1 LNYRGSQI
9 AACCVIIAANMQK
22 RDDYKI
28 MYKYED
34 SRKVSPKKRN
44 TDGLMSNVNTSY
56 SDLNIDLWN
65 TELAQVSGYTTQVLR
80 APLYSLCKHIQKGL
94 PGNTLDNINFQNL
107 KPSKEIL
114 SSNDI
119 LNSVMPTCKL
129 SIN

>member
-1 LNYRGSQI
+1 
-9 AACCVIIAANMQK
+9 MQK

-65 TELAQVSGYTTQVLR
+65 TELA
-80 APLYSLCKHIQKGL
+80 
-94 PGNTLDNINFQNL
+94 
-107 KPSKEIL
+107 
-114 SSNDI
+114 
-119 LNSVMPTCKL
+119 
-129 SIN
+129 

>member
-1 LNYRGSQI
+1 
-9 AACCVIIAANMQK
+9 
-22 RDDYKI
+22 

-44 TDGLMSNVNTSY
+44 TDGLISNVNTSY
-56 SDLNIDLWN
+56 SDLNIDLWD
-65 TELAQVSGYTTQVLR
+65 TELAQVSGYTTQVLQG
-80 APLYSLCKHIQKGL
+80 PLYSLCKHIQKGL

-119 LNSVMPTCKL
+119 LNSIMPTCKL
-129 SIN
+129 RID

>member
-1 LNYRGSQI
+1 MLTKLGFDFNHPNGADFIDRFFHLIGYGDKEQVTDFALQLYTFSLSHTTFLNYRGSQI
-9 AACCVIIAANMQK
+9 AACCVIIAANIQK

-65 TELAQVSGYTTQVLR
+65 TELA
-80 APLYSLCKHIQKGL
+80 
-94 PGNTLDNINFQNL
+94 
-107 KPSKEIL
+107 
-114 SSNDI
+114 
-119 LNSVMPTCKL
+119 
-129 SIN
+129 